1 MNQVALK
8 PKMQLNNTNMKQ
20 TSLKKIL
27 AVLVVL
33 FALPLL
39 GAGCF
44 NQASKVQGVATKG
57 ETSEDAAKAGITDD
71 ELNAIITTAQRF
83 SERFGTYTNQ
93 DNFQNFQNLKIY
105 ATANM
110 QVWMDGFVQ
119 QQQKKFKDQNVAFY
133 GVTTK
138 ALTAKVLSARPDTIQ
153 ILVNTERS
161 EITDQTETPKVSYQN
176 IIVEMKQQDNDW
188 KVNFAQFQGS

>member
-1 MNQVALK
+1 MKKNSLK
-8 PKMQLNNTNMKQ
+8 PL
-20 TSLKKIL
+20 LAVF
-27 AVLVVL
+27 AVLV
-33 FALPLL
+33 ALPLL

-44 NQASKVQGVATKG
+44 NQAAKVEGVATKG
-57 ETSEDAAKAGITDD
+57 QTSEDAAKAGISDD
-71 ELNAIITTAQRF
+71 ELNAIITTSERF

-119 QQQKKFKDQNVAFY
+119 QAQKQFKDQNVAFY

-153 ILVNTERS
+153 VLVNTERS
-161 EITDQTETPKVSYQN
+161 EITDQTEIPKISYQN
-176 IIVEMKQQDNDW
+176 IIVEMKSQDNDW